1 MHEEQTKVHWELEQD
16 EDDWPPFAVET
27 IWCAEVIP
35 HMFRLLNVPYFA
47 KGISW
52 GDVVKVK
59 EMDGNLWYES
69 VEHRSDYSTIHIF
82 CFDDEKLE
90 KLKIWARENDC
101 VLEAAFKRKYFA
113 LGIPSCVPK
122 EKWLVFLKNLESL
135 DEDGFEFDVAFTPT
149 SSIDDDGVQ
158 LP

>member
-1 MHEEQTKVHWELEQD
+1 
-16 EDDWPPFAVET
+16 VEIT
-27 IWCAEVIP
+27 P
-35 HMFRLLNVPYFA
+35 HIFRLLNFPYFA
-47 KGISW
+47 NGISW
-52 GDVVKVK
+52 VDVVKVR
-59 EMDGNLWYES
+59 EMDGNLWCES
-69 VEHRSDYSTIHIF
+69 VEHRSDYLTIYIF
-82 CFDDEKLE
+82 CFDDE

-135 DEDGFEFDVAFTPT
+135 DEDGFEFDVAFPPA